1 MSTATEISR
10 LTDARNLIRDKL
22 IDLGLATSTDKID
35 DLATAINGIANR
47 GAVSATVQEGDTYT
61 IPAGYHNGSGTVSGV
76 SGGGNYS
83 LQSKNVTPTKSQQ
96 SVTPD
101 SGYYGLSDVTVAAI
115 PEAYQNVSA
124 VNAKAEEVLAG
135 KVIVDATGKGVT
147 GTMPNI
153 GAVSQTLD
161 ATSGKQSYTVP
172 KGYHSGSGTVS
183 ITLEEKSAT
192 PGPDAVIVTPTAGK
206 VLSRVT
212 VAAVDDKYAD
222 TTGDTAVAANILEG
236 ETAHSYDET
245 TGKSVAVTGT
255 MTNNGDVSKTLDA
268 TTGNQSYTVPAGY
281 HNGSGT
287 VSISLETKTATPTKA
302 VQNITPSNGK
312 VLSKVTVN
320 AIPAAYQDV
329 SNVDAAAGDVLAGK
343 VIVAAD
349 GTEVTGTMVDN
360 GTKSKTLD
368 ATTGNQS
375 FTIAA
380 GKHSGSGT
388 VNIVLEEKSA
398 TPTTASQTVTPT
410 AGKVLS
416 KVTVNAIPAKFGDT
430 TGDTA
435 VAANVLAGVKAHTI
449 VNGTATQITGTMANN
464 GAISGSIDGLTTETY
479 TVPAGYTT
487 GGTVSLTDDIEKAL
501 KAI

>member
-96 SVTPD
+96 SITPD
-101 SGYYGLSDVTVAAI
+101 SGYYGLSDVTVSAI

-124 VNAKAEEVLAG
+124 VNAAAGDVLAG
-135 KVIVDATGKGVT
+135 KVIVDATGKAVT
-147 GTMPNI
+147 GTMTNN

-192 PGPDAVIVTPTAGK
+192 PGDDPVVVTPTAGK
-206 VLSRVT
+206 VLSKVT
-212 VAAVDDKYAD
+212 VAAIDDKYAD

-236 ETAHSYDET
+236 ETAHSYNET

-255 MTNNGDVSKTLDA
+255 MTNNGAVSKTLDA
-268 TTGNQSYTVPAGY
+268 TTNNQSYTVSQGY

-287 VSISLETKTATPTKA
+287 VSIVLETKTATPTKSA
-302 VQNITPSNGK
+302 QNITPTSGK

-349 GTEVTGTMVDN
+349 GTEVTGTMTDN

-380 GKHSGSGT
+380 GKHSGSGV

-398 TPTTASQTVTPT
+398 TPTTSSQNVTPT

-416 KVTVNAIPAKFGDT
+416 KVTVAAIPAKFGDT

-464 GAISGSIDGLTTETY
+464 GAIAGSIDGLTTTSY